1 MDKKIDIEKAYANK
15 FLWDE
20 PIEYIGI
27 RLYPVQVKDIQNFTL
42 NICSLVYDPLR
53 YNSMISALPRLY
65 FLTDILNHQED
76 AEYLK
81 NNVFLIQMYTSLIC
95 VLEMVLKDQKFQFV
109 KNKNRWFLRVK
120 ADSGKDVDIRAKD
133 FDTIREIILHQ
144 NGIDYDDAFIHEDIR
159 KWIEEQERAEKNF
172 KIVNEDYLNMFM
184 LRMEKSS
191 MAEIAEM
198 SLRRFYGIID
208 KLVAREKYFVE
219 QFCYITGKTKTAPKH
234 WISPVKTSVYEKY
247 FKEVK

>member
-1 MDKKIDIEKAYANK
+1 MDKKIDIEKAYADK

-20 PIEYIGI
+20 PIVYMGI
-27 RLYPVQVKDIQNFTL
+27 SLYPVQVKDIQNFTL
-42 NICSLVYDPLR
+42 NICSLVYDPLGH
-53 YNSMISALPRLY
+53 NSMISTLPRLY

-120 ADSGKDVDIRAKD
+120 TNSGEDVDIRAKD
-133 FDTIREIILHQ
+133 FDELRAIILHQ
-144 NGIDYDDAFIHEDIR
+144 NGVDYDDTFIHEDIR

-184 LRMEKSS
+184 LQMKKSS
-191 MAEIAEM
+191 MEEIAEM
-198 SLRRFYGIID
+198 SLRRFYRIID

-219 QFCYITGKTKTAPKH
+219 QFCYITGKTKTAPRH
-234 WISPVKTSVYEKY
+234 
-247 FKEVK
+247 